1 VLTRILHVS
10 DLHVGA
16 PKAATAELTLGP
28 LVERFTPE
36 LVIVSG
42 DLCHRGT
49 AEQHETAAGLL
60 RALGPSLLVVPGNHD
75 IPYTFPARFTRT
87 YAEFERQWETT
98 EPVYSSESIVAVGL
112 NSVRPWRNQA
122 GGLSDSQL
130 LRAAQ
135 ILSAVEGRQLRVA
148 ALHHHLIGAP
158 WRSRKRPVARRN
170 HVLGSLVDA
179 GAELIVAGHIH
190 QSTVAE
196 RREFEIATGGE
207 RGVTVSI
214 APGLGQPRP
223 HRRGEARGLHVYEFD
238 DTRLRI
244 HTYTWR
250 DGGWA
255 LTAERTFARGSEP
268 LSLGSTRRAG
278 EATALRKAA
287 VQVEEENR
295 ADERA
300 EEADRVADQEPEDDA
315 ADNRSA
321 DA

>member
-16 PKAATAELTLGP
+16 PKAAAAEWALAP
-28 LVERFTPE
+28 LVDRFAPE
-36 LVIVSG
+36 LVIASG
-42 DLCHRGT
+42 DLTHRGT
-49 AEQHETAAGLL
+49 PEQLGTAADLL
-60 RALGPSLLVVPGNHD
+60 RELGPPLLVVPGNHD
-75 IPYTFPARFTRT
+75 IPYTFPRRFTQT
-87 YAEFERQWETT
+87 YAEFERHWETT
-98 EPVYSSESIVAVGL
+98 EPVFRSKRILAVGL

-122 GGLSDSQL
+122 GGIRDSQL

-135 ILSAVEGRQLRVA
+135 VLRTSEDSQLRIAV
-148 ALHHHLIGAP
+148 LHHHLIGAP
-158 WRSRKRPVARRN
+158 WRSRKKPVARRN
-170 HVLGSLVDA
+170 HVLASLVDA

-207 RGVTVSI
+207 VGVTVSI

-238 DTRLRI
+238 ESHLRI

-255 LTAERTFARGSEP
+255 LTAERTFARGSDP
-268 LSLGSTRRAG
+268 LSLR
-278 EATALRKAA
+278 
-287 VQVEEENR
+287 
-295 ADERA
+295 
-300 EEADRVADQEPEDDA
+300 
-315 ADNRSA
+315 
-321 DA
+321 